1 MNKDEKNKTNFNN
14 SILEDL
20 KSSDKTRVNNA
31 VKKLSNKADA
41 SIIKALLDLYST
53 LKEDSYVKKQLKD
66 VFSQLKI
73 SKAVP
78 VLIEG
83 LSHQDDKIKELCLF
97 SLWSSSLDAA
107 DYLPPIVQ
115 CACKGDYMVAL
126 EALTLVENLEGP
138 FSEQDLIE
146 SMIFINEYLS
156 EGGDDKVD
164 LIKSILDTI
173 KVYEQQIQI

>member
-1 MNKDEKNKTNFNN
+1 MNKAEKNKTNFNN

-20 KSSDKTRVNNA
+20 KYSDKTRVNNA
-31 VKKLSNKADA
+31 IKKLSNKADA
-41 SIIKALLDLYST
+41 SIIKALLELYST

-78 VLIEG
+78 VLIKG
-83 LSHQDDKIKELCLF
+83 LSHKENQIKELCLF

>member
-1 MNKDEKNKTNFNN
+1 MNKAEKNKTNFNN

-66 VFSQLKI
+66 VFSQLKT

-83 LSHQDDKIKELCLF
+83 LSHQENKIKELCLF
-97 SLWSSSLDAA
+97 SLWSSNLDAT

-156 EGGDDKVD
+156 EDGDDKVD